1 MNGRVHRRLAAL
13 KSKRLQQFPCC
24 ERAQRGIKTSAV
36 GSFVESAALCA
47 NGRFTENAERVISPR
62 PAKDPNDAGM

>member
-1 MNGRVHRRLAAL
+1 MCDLQSLGQTAASV
-13 KSKRLQQFPCC
+13 KM
-24 ERAQRGIKTSAV
+24 

-62 PAKDPNDAGM
+62 PAKDPNDAGR